1 MGRRRRGL
9 SPNQDIVWVK
19 QFYYFNHSIH
29 YSHLFMLLRIRR
41 GKYYT
46 RADAIGSVDR
56 EHNILYKSR
65 RQSFPQQ
72 IYTRERPIIIIII
85 TIIIPVYYILCNT
98 ICKCFN
104 KNKWILCAG
113 WKNNKCTPKK
123 WFVFAIAV

>member
-1 MGRRRRGL
+1 VGRRKREL
-9 SPNQDIVWVK
+9 SPNQDIVRIK
-19 QFYYFNHSIH
+19 QFYYFNHSF
-29 YSHLFMLLRIRR
+29 HLTHLVMLLRIRR

-46 RADAIGSVDR
+46 CADTIGSAAR

-65 RQSFPQQ
+65 RQLFPQQ
-72 IYTRERPIIIIII
+72 IYTRERPIIIII